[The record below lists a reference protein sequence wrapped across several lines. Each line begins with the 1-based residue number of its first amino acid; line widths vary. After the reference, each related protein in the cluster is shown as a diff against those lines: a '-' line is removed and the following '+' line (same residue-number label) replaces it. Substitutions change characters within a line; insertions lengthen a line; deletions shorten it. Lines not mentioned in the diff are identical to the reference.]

1 MSDPA
6 LIVDPQTPLAAPVP
20 AVAAGWPAVL
30 TALAVALL
38 GTVALYWQTAAEMA
52 AIWWRSETFAH
63 GLLVAPI
70 FIWLVWRKR
79 VALSRVPPQPCIW
92 GLPLL
97 LLCLLPRRPLW
108 VLVASVLPGPVTLVL
123 VAQFRSFLDPGLIL
137 LAIPL
142 YVLLRNLHL
151 LNSLT
156 GLVLVY
162 TTFALPFCVWMLR
175 NYFLSI
181 PVELD
186 DAARVDGASRL
197 QALFGVILPVA
208 VPGIIATSIF
218 AFILSWN
225 EFLYANTFISSSN
238 KRTVSI
244 GLQSLIG
251 EFTTDWGLL
260 MAGAVV
266 TTIPVVIV
274 FFAVQRYLTQGLAAG
289 AVKG

>member
-1 MSDPA
+1 MRSSKRLFFARHLLIAGLCTLLIAPFFWMISTSLKSPA
-6 LIVDPQTPLAAPVP
+6 E
-20 AVAAGWPAVL
+20 
-30 TALAVALL
+30 VALRDPTIIPATMEFGNYSSVFSKGNFGRYFL
-38 GTVALYWQTAAEMA
+38 NSLVVSIATTVLSVMLAILAGYAFARFRLFGGKALLFGILATQMFPA
-52 AIWWRSETFAH
+52 
-63 GLLVAPI
+63 
-70 FIWLVWRKR
+70 
-79 VALSRVPPQPCIW
+79 
-92 GLPLL
+92 
-97 LLCLLPRRPLW
+97 
-108 VLVASVLPGPVTLVL
+108 
-123 VAQFRSFLDPGLIL
+123 IL

-142 YVLLRNLHL
+142 YILLRQLGL

-175 NYFLSI
+175 NYFMSV
-181 PVELD
+181 PTELD

-208 VPGIIATSIF
+208 IPGIIATSIF

-251 EFTTDWGLL
+251 EFTTDWGVL

-266 TTIPVVIV
+266 TTIPVVLV
-274 FFAVQRYLTQGLAAG
+274 FFAVQRFLTQGLAAG

>member
-1 MSDPA
+1 MRPSKRA
-6 LIVDPQTPLAAPVP
+6 VIAKHL
-20 AVAAGWPAVL
+20 VAAGACC
-30 TALAVALL
+30 
-38 GTVALYWQTAAEMA
+38 
-52 AIWWRSETFAH
+52 
-63 GLLVAPI
+63 LLVAPFLWMI
-70 FIWLVWRKR
+70 STSLKNPAE
-79 VALSRVPPQPCIW
+79 VALRDPTVIPRTLEFDNYSNVFSRGNFGRYFW
-92 GLPLL
+92 NS
-97 LLCLLPRRPLW
+97 
-108 VLVASVLPGPVTLVL
+108 VLVSTATTLLSVALATLAGYAFARIRL
-123 VAQFRSFLDPGLIL
+123 FGGKALLFGILATQMFPAIL

-142 YVLLRNLHL
+142 YVLLRQLGL
-151 LNSLT
+151 LNSLL

-175 NYFLSI
+175 NYFMSV
-181 PVELD
+181 PTELD

-208 VPGIIATSIF
+208 IPGIVATSIF

-251 EFTTDWGLL
+251 EFTTDWGVL

-266 TTIPVVIV
+266 TTIPVIVV
-274 FFAVQRYLTQGLAAG
+274 FFAIQRYLTQGLAVG

>member
-1 MSDPA
+1 MKPSNRAVFARHLLIAGACCLIMAPFLWMISTSLKDPA
-6 LIVDPQTPLAAPVP
+6 E
-20 AVAAGWPAVL
+20 
-30 TALAVALL
+30 VALRDP
-38 GTVALYWQTAAEMA
+38 TV
-52 AIWWRSETFAH
+52 IPRSWEFDNY
-63 GLLVAPI
+63 
-70 FIWLVWRKR
+70 
-79 VALSRVPPQPCIW
+79 SRVFSSGKFGRYFLNSIIVSAVTTFLSVVLATLAGYAFARYKLW
-92 GLPLL
+92 GGKT
-97 LLCLLPRRPLW
+97 
-108 VLVASVLPGPVTLVL
+108 VLFGILATQMFP
-123 VAQFRSFLDPGLIL
+123 AIL

-142 YVLLRNLHL
+142 YVLLRRLHL

-156 GLVLVY
+156 GLILVY

-175 NYFLSI
+175 NYFMSI

-186 DAARVDGASRL
+186 DAARVDGATRL

-225 EFLYANTFISSSN
+225 EFLYANTFISSSS

-266 TTIPVVIV
+266 TTIPVVVV